1 MPIRGDTELGRLL
14 EVYLEELRVRRYSAS
29 SITLAKRVLPRFFLH
44 LSEKG
49 IKDIRAVEEKHV
61 TVFARKLDKAGLAP
75 SSQNAYRN
83 TLRGFFSF
91 LERKRRLLKNPA
103 AHLRFHRIP
112 KLPKNVLSVTDVE
125 RLMWQPDTETPLGK
139 RNRALL
145 ELFYG
150 TAIRLSECERLDLG
164 DLDLKERLLLIR
176 SGKGKKDRI
185 VPVPAQAAAALDS
198 YLTEARPRLLRAQNE
213 TALFLSF
220 TSKRL
225 DVAMMGRLVKSYGK
239 SIDRRVTPHG
249 LRHACATHLVQR
261 GADIRHV
268 QELLGHQDIRTTAV
282 YTRVTVEDLREV
294 MKRAHPRERLSKKR
308 RTRK

>member
-1 MPIRGDTELGRLL
+1 MPIREDNELNELL
-14 EVYLEELRVRRYSAS
+14 EVYLEELQVRRYSAA

-44 LSEKG
+44 LSEKS
-49 IKDIRAVEEKHV
+49 IEDIRAVEEKHV
-61 TVFARKLDKAGLAP
+61 TAFAQKLDKAGLAP

-103 AHLRFHRIP
+103 AHLPFHRIL
-112 KLPKNVLSVTDVE
+112 KLPRNVLSVAEVE
-125 RLMWQPDTETPLGK
+125 RLMKEPDAETSLGK
-139 RNRALL
+139 RNSAML
-145 ELFYG
+145 EIFYG
-150 TAIRLSECERLDLG
+150 TAIRLRECERLDLG
-164 DLDLKERLLLIR
+164 DLDLKEQLLLIR

-185 VPVPAQAAAALDS
+185 VPVPAQAAVALDS
-198 YLTEARPRLLRAQNE
+198 YLTEARPRLLRSSIE

-220 TSKRL
+220 TGKRL
-225 DVAMMGRLVKSYGK
+225 DIAMMGRLVKTYGK
-239 SIDRRVTPHG
+239 NIRRRVTPHG

-268 QELLGHQDIRTTAV
+268 QELLGHQDIRTTAI
-282 YTRVTVEDLREV
+282 YTRVTIEDLKEV
-294 MKRAHPRERLSKKR
+294 MKRAHPRERLSKKT